1 MDNANYVS
9 LGGDLHESYEAQM
22 HVDTSHDTVPITQ
35 DSTHGYAIA
44 VSFRAVFFTVH
55 LRKSQRVLCFGSSVL
70 LFALLL
76 MFFLTLMF
84 CFARVVRKLEIQQHE
99 KYQGLHMVPDFDAGS
114 GTGIVSLAR
123 DKVTIARYVET
134 IDAYIEAY
142 KKEQLSRKN
151 FTKKCEA
158 SEKPAHAWCKFPI
171 YVFEAEGC
179 SSISRYGF
187 DNGEPCFLF
196 ELKLQSSWTPQFNR
210 NVSALTLKCDVYDQ
224 ISMRRNTGIKMIS
237 AFGVDMQGGFPLNKI
252 PSRTIVDRDGR
263 EVSDDNGVTL
273 YDQPGLVFVKVNL
286 GRSAHTSIRCF
297 LSENTAEALLLNLAN
312 MPGRRVANFDVYNPY
327 AQ

>member
-9 LGGDLHESYEAQM
+9 LGGDLHESYEAQL

-55 LRKSQRVLCFGSSVL
+55 LRKSQRVLCFGSSLL

-134 IDAYIEAY
+134 IDAYIEGTSLLYIFNVDAESIDGLY
-142 KKEQLSRKN
+142 CNYLSQRED
-151 FTKKCEA
+151 C
-158 SEKPAHAWCKFPI
+158 
-171 YVFEAEGC
+171 
-179 SSISRYGF
+179 
-187 DNGEPCFLF
+187 
-196 ELKLQSSWTPQFNR
+196 
-210 NVSALTLKCDVYDQ
+210 LTIHQTEFQYDQ